1 MAERDPEILSEEEAA
16 RLWERAAQLQ
26 VEAARRI
33 EAPQDAE
40 AEMDDDLAAGGY
52 ALAHVRSAAVEAG
65 INTEF
70 VEAALGDLRA
80 ERSLSTVKRGN
91 WLAHKVLKK
100 PPDTLT
106 VRRII
111 EATPREVL
119 TAMEALMPGEPFRL
133 TLTDQKDDPLDQG
146 LMTFDIQAPS
156 VGPAAAR
163 GFSFA
168 TREAGIRQLFVS
180 LRATGGSEPS
190 CEMTVYG
197 PVTAQVIG
205 TTIGTL
211 VTTVTGVLGFVGASF
226 GAAALVT
233 VGMATGIAPVV
244 AIGGALAGGG
254 LGLKG
259 FRTLYHFAMRQ
270 AQKALE
276 GLVGAVSVRAQGG
289 WQGS

>member
-1 MAERDPEILSEEEAA
+1 MADRDPEILSEEEAA

-26 VEAARRI
+26 AEAAGRI
-33 EAPQDAE
+33 EAPQDEE
-40 AEMDDDLAAGGY
+40 AEIDDDTAARGY
-52 ALAHVRSAAVEAG
+52 ALEHVRSAAVDAG

-70 VEAALGDLRA
+70 VDAALGDLRA
-80 ERSLSTVKRGN
+80 ERSLSTIKRGN
-91 WLAHKVLKK
+91 WLARKVLKK
-100 PPDTLT
+100 PPDTIT

-119 TAMEALMPGEPFRL
+119 SAMEAVMPGEPFRL
-133 TLTDQKDDPLDQG
+133 TLRDQQGDPLDQG

-156 VGPAAAR
+156 VGAAAAQ
-163 GFSFA
+163 GFTFA
-168 TREAGIRQLFVS
+168 TREAGLRQLFVS

-190 CEMTVYG
+190 CEMTVYS
-197 PVTAQVIG
+197 PVTAQMIG
-205 TTIGTL
+205 LTIGTL
-211 VTTVTGVLGFVGASF
+211 VTTLTGVFGFFGGSF

-233 VGMATGIAPVV
+233 MGLASGLAPVV
-244 AIGGALAGGG
+244 AIGGSLAGGG

-270 AQKALE
+270 AEEALE